1 MRFDAAASLALLER
15 IREEKFSSSAG
26 FTEEMEQ
33 YDQAIADANQRRVHN
48 RQFDVLRLLAYL
60 ARCFCPDPKR
70 CVAAVLGEPRTQTR
84 SAEVDLDEEPSNDD
98 EPDDND
104 DGDNDHDD
112 PFSNFYE
119 RLEDLLES
127 ELSSASDPQAEY
139 DDSVEYL
146 YTTPPPPSPNA
157 ATPSEACLV
166 LLLADNWSPSIPPYF
181 DHTSSL
187 VKKNLYECIHLPDD
201 THRWYRLIVLGRKTS
216 SPWLDEAFTKLLDS
230 ITDICDN
237 VNPASQTRTDS
248 NMLDSLDKHLT
259 RWKSNGGVEVEGQAS
274 EYEKAFLQLRSHFLD
289 VDIESIYH
297 DDASF
302 IDNPISAG
310 QFLRAILT
318 CILRHRVS
326 SANTGIM
333 VVIAKDANVS
343 NAFFVVL
350 LLAMAIFAESGF
362 MNDLRQVP
370 APSSISES
378 QVVGVRLRRFRRR
391 WLRIVSLARGARSVA
406 VVGLPFMTSL
416 MDRTHETQEEF
427 DRCFQIIWAQPLPRL
442 PIEDVS
448 PEGRPSPRQFIARL
462 GEAPVGKNFGWKDA
476 LIAGAWK
483 KRSWSIRVHAEVQL
497 AIYCKEM
504 GFKIVKNTLG
514 VTKRPCL
521 ACDHTLSQHVP
532 RLYIPSGSK
541 KPFRT
546 WALPDRFPTTSD
558 LSVIVADVQ
567 KSLLDELVKAPQ
579 AQTNAPTGMS
589 RKENTSDSSYG
600 SVGGETVLNDVDWT
614 KLAYIEAELD

>member
-1 MRFDAAASLALLER
+1 MK
-15 IREEKFSSSAG
+15 REMTESS
-26 FTEEMEQ
+26 
-33 YDQAIADANQRRVHN
+33 
-48 RQFDVLRLLAYL
+48 QFDVLRLLAYL
-60 ARCFCPDPKR
+60 ARRFCPDPKR

-119 RLEDLLES
+119 RLEDLLVS

-146 YTTPPPPSPNA
+146 YTTPPPPSPNT

-201 THRWYRLIVLGRKTS
+201 THRWYQLIVLGRKTS

-274 EYEKAFLQLRSHFLD
+274 EINLS
-289 VDIESIYH
+289 
-297 DDASF
+297 SF

-326 SANTGIM
+326 SANTGKM

-343 NAFFVVL
+343 NTFVVL

-462 GEAPVGKNFGWKDA
+462 GEVPFGKNFGWKDA

-504 GFKIVKNTLG
+504 GFKIVENTLG
-514 VTKRPCL
+514 TCP
-521 ACDHTLSQHVP
+521 D
-532 RLYIPSGSK
+532 YIPSGSK